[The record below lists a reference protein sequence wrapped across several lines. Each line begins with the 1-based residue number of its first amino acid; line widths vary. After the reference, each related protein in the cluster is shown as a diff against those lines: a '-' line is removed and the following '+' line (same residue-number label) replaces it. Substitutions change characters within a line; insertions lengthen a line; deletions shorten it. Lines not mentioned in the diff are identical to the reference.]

1 MTDDIR
7 PRCWRICHRCLFPV
21 EMLGAPAKTWGS
33 SESVRETHY
42 SPEQEWKNMFPLWR
56 GYEKRASPE
65 ETRFMHLATLSQM
78 KLARRKGRMHA
89 NRGAPE
95 LIIVYY
101 SAGADVN
108 IHTSGHF
115 PFVHM
120 QVRQLM
126 ESVEEAALCFFFVGN
141 RGDVTH
147 LSRHLEIGCN
157 TALGPNFQVTQRM
170 CSARQISGEECPP
183 SLLGRL
189 DDPRPRTFH
198 FSVSDG
204 GFSTW

>member
-7 PRCWRICHRCLFPV
+7 PHCWRICHRCLFPV
-21 EMLGAPAKTWGS
+21 EMLGAPAKTRGS

-42 SPEQEWKNMFPLWR
+42 SPKQEWKNMFPLWR

-65 ETRFMHLATLSQM
+65 ETRFMHLATLSRI
-78 KLARRKGRMHA
+78 KLARRTGRMQA
-89 NRGAPE
+89 NRVAPE

-120 QVRQLM
+120 QVPPANGVCGRGCAVFSCRKLRRCHTF
-126 ESVEEAALCFFFVGN
+126 ESPSGN
-141 RGDVTH
+141 WLQHCSQPKLPGGTKDV
-147 LSRHLEIGCN
+147 LSDAN
-157 TALGPNFQVTQRM
+157 
-170 CSARQISGEECPP
+170 
-183 SLLGRL
+183 
-189 DDPRPRTFH
+189 
-198 FSVSDG
+198 
-204 GFSTW
+204 